1 MEATV
6 LRLRTEKEEAVDSY
20 RKKGTEGGY
29 DWGKNASYADLVAA
43 VHNGYFKNCDVN
55 RFNENDEMWVD
66 FVEQAW
72 DEDSRLCRGEGN
84 YFNAL
89 TESWVHGFFVGIGE
103 FWSEV
108 QGKVESE
115 V

>member
-6 LRLRTEKEEAVDSY
+6 LRLRTEKKETVDSY
-20 RKKGTEGGY
+20 RKRGTEGGY
-29 DWGKNASYADLVAA
+29 EWGKNASYADLIAA
-43 VHNGYFKNCDVN
+43 RNNGYFHNCDVN
-55 RFNENDEMWVD
+55 RFNEKEEMWQD
-66 FVEQAW
+66 FIEQAW
-72 DEDSRLCRGEGN
+72 GEDSRLCRCEGN
-84 YFNAL
+84 HFNAL